1 MSKRDHVQVVLS
13 NGAAHV
19 NTSDVDSHQINIDSN
34 SLVNY
39 FGDFYE
45 SINFKKT
52 IFPILSDKSLEPKE
66 ITLLETIYLNNS
78 N

>member
-1 MSKRDHVQVVLS
+1 MRAGKIISDTLLSMSKRDHVQVSLT

-19 NTSDVDSHQINIDSN
+19 NTSDVDSHMINIDSN

-39 FGDFYE
+39 FGNHFE

-52 IFPILSDKSLEPKE
+52 IFPILSDKSLEP
-66 ITLLETIYLNNS
+66 
-78 N
+78 